1 VSGVFYLEH
10 LTDADLGLL
19 AAASSEGESAGD
31 SIARLRANPERLEGL
46 LKQPAVFAHL
56 FRADER
62 DPLLRA
68 SPFLVFAGLVNR
80 ATQDLAQL
88 HFVQEWVGPR
98 QRVPVFDIAGLQEFA
113 ADSLRRFFLAQL
125 LASYTRVASG
135 SFWVHTSRGWR
146 RRRFSELDPLRLIE
160 LLDIVPEHERAGVY
174 RRLGDLTLFLPVVF
188 PDYAGERLFR
198 PIERERLQRTLARGE
213 GKAGGTPGED
223 PSSAIWLLEQVGRRS
238 YRMAWKAT
246 QAAEVGMARVLGD
259 VSEGFG
265 KARRILNFVTDRY
278 LFPLRERWFPLAG
291 A

>member
-1 VSGVFYLEH
+1 MSGVLYLEH
-10 LTDADLGLL
+10 LNGADLELL
-19 AAASSEGESAGD
+19 AAASGEGESAGD
-31 SIARLRANPERLEGL
+31 SIARLRANPERLEPL
-46 LKQPAVFAHL
+46 LKHPAVFAQL
-56 FRADER
+56 FGAGEG
-62 DPLLRA
+62 DPLLHA
-68 SPFLVFAGLVNR
+68 SPFLVFGVLVNR

-160 LLDIVPEHERAGVY
+160 LLDIVPEHERPGVY
-174 RRLGDLTLFLPVVF
+174 RRLGDLTLFLTGVF

-198 PIERERLQRTLARGE
+198 PVERERLQRTLARGE
-213 GKAGGTPGED
+213 GRAGGTPGED

-265 KARRILNFVTDRY
+265 QARRILNFVTDRY